1 MSELPGET
9 PCMKYKVQPIE
20 KFRDMNRLKNFEIIK
35 KLGKGTFGVVQKAK
49 NLKNGQIVALKQL
62 LNHSAKEGF
71 PITAM
76 REITIV
82 KKLNHKNV
90 LKILEMIYEEP
101 KGTNSKDLVHQ
112 RGCFYTVSPYMWSDL
127 VGVLLNPNMTL
138 KLLEIKCLMQQLLHG
153 IQYIHEAKYLHRD
166 IKAANILIDDKGIL
180 KIADF
185 GLARVYH
192 GKVPVLGQGPGG
204 GERQYTG
211 LVVTRWYRPPEIL
224 LGERQY
230 TTAVDLWGV
239 GCVFG
244 ELFTKKPILNGKSDN
259 HQCQMIFQLIGPPN
273 SDWPEVMSLP
283 NKTDLNIGLTCK
295 RSFEQEFGPI
305 IRDDDGLDLLG
316 KLLTLNPK
324 KRYNALDALT
334 HPFFKSNPLPARP
347 IDLKFGEYHEI
358 DKDSFTHKGESRPPY
373 VPETDTRNK
382 TDLYIPNKRPFSS
395 MYDSPKNSAPG
406 AASNNAYNRTE
417 RQTGGRYPSGPSSTL
432 PKTPG
437 GLASSIPK
445 APSGMFMP
453 KKKKPRNENQK
464 QLRELPSE
472 FARPSSRTPIQNN
485 TSASGRT
492 PGSGLKLSRNETP
505 KSDRLDLESDLTDF
519 EEDVSNEKLKT
530 LNLDK
535 YSISKNGVS

>member
-1 MSELPGET
+1 MIELQRET
-9 PCMKYKVQPIE
+9 SHVKYKVQPIE
-20 KFRDMNRLKNFEIIK
+20 KFRDMNRIKNFEIIK

-101 KGTNSKDLVHQ
+101 KNASSQDLVHQ

-192 GKVPVLGQGPGG
+192 GKPPVLGQGPGG

-244 ELFTKKPILNGKSDN
+244 ELFTRKPILNGKSDN
-259 HQCQMIFQLIGPPN
+259 HQCQMIFQLLGPPN
-273 SDWPEVMSLP
+273 ADWPEVMTLP

-295 RSFEQEFGPI
+295 RTFEQEFGPI
-305 IRDDDGLDLLG
+305 IRDDNGLDLLG
-316 KLLTLNPK
+316 KMLTLNPK
-324 KRYNALDALT
+324 KRYNALDALN
-334 HPFFKSNPLPARP
+334 HIFFKSDPLPAKP
-347 IDLKFGEYHEI
+347 IDLKFEEYHEI
-358 DKDSFTHKGESRPPY
+358 DKDSFSQKKDHRPAYALENESKPRTEPR
-373 VPETDTRNK
+373 TK
-382 TDLYIPNKRPFSS
+382 TDLYVPNKRPFST
-395 MYDSPKNSAPG
+395 MYDDPKNIAP
-406 AASNNAYNRTE
+406 SK
-417 RQTGGRYPSGPSSTL
+417 
-432 PKTPG
+432 PKRP
-437 GLASSIPK
+437 ASSLERSKELKFPKGPANSNGPK

-453 KKKKPRNENQK
+453 KKKKPRQDIQNQP
-464 QLRELPSE
+464 RETASSGSE
-472 FARPSSRTPIQNN
+472 FVRPSGKTPLQPNV
-485 TSASGRT
+485 TTPRRT
-492 PGSGLKLSRNETP
+492 PGSGPKSSKLETP

-519 EEDVSNEKLKT
+519 EEDISNDKLKS
-530 LNLDK
+530 LNLEK
-535 YSISKNGVS
+535 YSITKNGSS